1 MAEVKLSV
9 TVITRNEERNIARC
23 LDSVKEIAD
32 EIVVVDSFSTDRT
45 KEIALSKGAKIFER
59 RWEGYGKAKNYAAE
73 QATHKFVLS
82 IDADEE
88 ISGELKNSILRVKEN
103 GMKGVYEFNRL
114 TNYCGKWIW
123 HCGWYPDKK
132 IRIYP
137 KDKVEWSRD
146 IIHEEI
152 VLKDQ
157 AAKFFLKGNLHHYS
171 YVTLEEHWAKARKY
185 AEMGA
190 LRDLHRKNNFLTLR
204 SFLGAFAKFFKMY
217 FMQLGLLDGTA
228 GFTICAISA
237 YASYLKYSHK
247 RKLLKANGR

>member
-1 MAEVKLSV
+1 MATKISA
-9 TVITRNEERNIARC
+9 TIITYNEERNISRC
-23 LDSVKEIAD
+23 IDSLKGLAD
-32 EIVVVDSFSTDRT
+32 EIIVVDSFSTDRT
-45 KEIALSKGAKIFER
+45 KEIAFSKGAKIFECK
-59 RWEGYGKAKNYAAE
+59 WEGYGKAKNYAAE
-73 QATHKFVLS
+73 QAEHKFVLS

-103 GMKGVYEFNRL
+103 GLGGVYEFNRL
-114 TNYCGKWIW
+114 TNYCGTWIK

-152 VLKDQ
+152 VFKEQ
-157 AAKFFLKGNLHHYS
+157 PAKTFLKGDLHHYS
-171 YVTLEEHWAKARKY
+171 YFTIEEHWAKAGKY

-190 LRDLHRKNNFLTLR
+190 MRDMHRKNNFLMLR

-217 FMQLGLLDGTA
+217 FVQLGLLDGAA
-228 GFTICAISA
+228 GLTICAISA
-237 YASYLKYSHK
+237 YAAYLKYSHK
-247 RKLLKANGR
+247 RKLLREHAL